1 MIFHKIQQSK
11 IFIMTVNGYFINL
24 ENIENGKP

>member
-1 MIFHKIQQSK
+1 MIFHKMQQSK
-11 IFIMTVNGYFINL
+11 IFIMAVDVYFINL